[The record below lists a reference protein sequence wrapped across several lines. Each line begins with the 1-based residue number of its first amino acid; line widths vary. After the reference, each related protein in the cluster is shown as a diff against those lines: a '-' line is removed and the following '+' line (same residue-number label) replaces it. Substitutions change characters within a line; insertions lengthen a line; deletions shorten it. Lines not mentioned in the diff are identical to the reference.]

1 MPQHVVEQRD
11 ASAKNRA
18 TQMKSKCRPTIA
30 FALHSGEEAGRART
44 YCIRGHRNESASAA
58 TSTTAPP
65 CHRTRV
71 IISLSFGRSAVRV
84 FPFQHAHA
92 AASEACACVDKRM
105 AFNYRTRIRRRRLRW
120 RGGGGNDS
128 FSRTPP
134 HPYPDAT
141 LAIASVFGSEI
152 WKGEAETLRHMHSL
166 IASLPRF
173 PMRVLLPWP
182 CEQTRK
188 KRNTVT

>member
-1 MPQHVVEQRD
+1 MRKIERPGPIFFIL
-11 ASAKNRA
+11 S
-18 TQMKSKCRPTIA
+18 QMKRKCRPTIA

-44 YCIRGHRNESASAA
+44 YCIRGHRTESASAA

-92 AASEACACVDKRM
+92 AASEACVDKRM

-141 LAIASVFGSEI
+141 LAITSVIGSEI
-152 WKGEAETLRHMHSL
+152 WKGKRRHCDTCTR
-166 IASLPRF
+166 A
-173 PMRVLLPWP
+173 LLPFP
-182 CEQTRK
+182 VSQCGFSCHGHANKQEKKETR
-188 KRNTVT
+188 